1 MTNRINTNNPDN
13 PLRFEVR
20 RVQQQQNGR
29 SLSVV
34 VPNRYAKR
42 MGLAKGDL
50 LNIRLESGSKLIFEK
65 VNLFSGSGNQVSTPL
80 ALGGTE

>member
-1 MTNRINTNNPDN
+1 MNNRINTNNPSN
-13 PLRFEVR
+13 PLHFEVR
-20 RVQQQQNGR
+20 KVQQQQNGR

-50 LNIRLESGSKLIFEK
+50 LNIRLEAGSKLIVEK
-65 VNLFSGSGNQVSTPL
+65 VNLLSGTQVSTPL
-80 ALGGTE
+80 ALGDVQ

>member
-1 MTNRINTNNPDN
+1 MSIRINSNNPNN

-20 RVQQQQNGR
+20 RVQQQTTGR

-34 VPNRYAKR
+34 IPNRYSKR
-42 MGLAKGDL
+42 MGLQKGDL

-65 VNLFSGSGNQVSTPL
+65 VNLSSGNQVSTPL
-80 ALGGTE
+80 ALGGVE

>member
-1 MTNRINTNNPDN
+1 MSTRINSNNPNN

-20 RVQQQQNGR
+20 RVQQQTTGR

-34 VPNRYAKR
+34 IPNRYSKR
-42 MGLAKGDL
+42 MGLQKGDL

-65 VNLFSGSGNQVSTPL
+65 VNLSSGNQVSTPL
-80 ALGGTE
+80 ALGGVE

>member
-1 MTNRINTNNPDN
+1 MSTRINSNNPNN

-20 RVQQQQNGR
+20 RVQQQTTGR

-34 VPNRYAKR
+34 IPNRYSKQ
-42 MGLAKGDL
+42 MGLQKGDL

-65 VNLFSGSGNQVSTPL
+65 VNPSSGNQVSTPL
-80 ALGGTE
+80 ALGGVE